1 MKFRTKNLLIILGV
15 SVIIYVL
22 VFGYFIISYRTQ
34 LEHEAKEKVTLLLKE
49 EANRISAD
57 FNLNLGI
64 CRAMSYSY
72 LSALELP
79 NEQRIPF
86 AKNMVHKTFEQNQQ
100 HLGVWSTLQHF
111 AFVKGWDK
119 PYGRTYIYAYNENG
133 VVKSF
138 TRETNLDGKVV
149 DKNYDDARRRKTEE
163 VSPPYWY
170 TLVKGS
176 DVRYLIT
183 SIYTPILMNNEFL
196 GLAGVDVSL
205 EVFDERMKQIKP
217 FPSSYAFFLSNDGLY
232 IGHSTQ
238 NLKGAKFTA
247 KDIGAKDSIDIN
259 NTITSG
265 ESTSMLFSDNSGQK
279 YLLAME
285 PVDVVPNT
293 RTPWSVALVTNYD
306 DIISGVRQ
314 MTYRIIIFGV
324 MGLILL
330 SIVVIWL
337 SNNIINFIEKIIAFA
352 NAINGGDLKA
362 RIEINTNDELGQLAK
377 SLNSMIQTM
386 DYAVS
391 VIMDHS
397 YGIESISTEL
407 KGRANELAMSSSRQ
421 AASVEELSASLEQ
434 ISSHIEQGAENA
446 NITVHIVKAASV
458 EVIEGS
464 QATYSAM
471 EVMKQINKKI
481 KTIEE
486 IAAQTNLLALN
497 AAVEAARAGEQ
508 GKGFGVVAAEVK
520 KLAERSRVAANEIFE
535 MMRQGVTISTEAV
548 NKLNK
553 LVPQI
558 NESASLTE
566 QISNATAEQKV
577 GIQQINTSMIEIN
590 EINSANANSSSELL
604 DFAKVLQ
611 NKSDELFQAVSFF
624 KTKTTKP

>member
-391 VIMDHS
+391 VIIDHS

>member
-265 ESTSMLFSDNSGQK
+265 ESTSMLFSDNSGEK

-391 VIMDHS
+391 VIIDHS